1 MVIAFH
7 KPYGVLCQFTPD
19 QPGQRVLAEFGFPSG
34 VYPVGRLD
42 MDSEG
47 LLLLTDEAGFNH
59 RFLNPKRGH
68 PRTYLAQVEGMP
80 DEHALSR
87 LRRGGIEIQGHRT
100 RRCDVCLLDP
110 APDMPPRDPPVRFRK
125 AIPTSWIELRLV
137 EGKNRQVRRMTAAV
151 GFPTLR
157 LIRVAVGGFSAPEL
171 APGAWR
177 MLSPAEIRAV
187 WRGRGTAGNIG
198 IRLDQ

>member
-19 QPGQRVLAEFGFPSG
+19 QPGQRTLADFGFPAG

-47 LLLLTDEAGFNH
+47 LLLLSDEPGFNN
-59 RFLNPKRGH
+59 RLLDPKTAH
-68 PRTYLAQVEGMP
+68 PRTYQAQVEGIP
-80 DEHALSR
+80 TRDALAS
-87 LRRGGIEIQGHRT
+87 LSRGGIVIQSHRT
-100 RRCDVCLLDP
+100 LPCGVRLLDRDP
-110 APDMPPRDPPVRFRK
+110 PVAPRDPPVRFRQ
-125 AIPTSWIELRLV
+125 AIPTSWLELQLV

-157 LIRVAVGGFSAPEL
+157 LIRVAIGTLDGSSI
-171 APGAWR
+171 APGTWEKLGAG
-177 MLSPAEIRAV
+177 EIAQIWQR
-187 WRGRGTAGNIG
+187 
-198 IRLDQ
+198 